1 MTGQLEGKV
10 AVVTSAGRGYG
21 RAVARALAGRSAMV
35 VALDADSTSLRGTA
49 AEIESAGGQVIPIKA
64 DLSQAGD
71 VTAAFARVGDLYGRI
86 HVLVAVASL
95 GSQAP
100 FERLASREWDEVF
113 SANLRAIVAATQQ
126 AIRLMRT
133 GSLVYVTPPGESVSP
148 QLASA
153 RAALTGL
160 AGALARE
167 LAPRGIRVNCVVPAW
182 PADIAGTT
190 TADVVGA
197 VHFFAGP
204 DSIAVSGQAV
214 TVAAAGIAADSD
226 GDDLGT

>member
-21 RAVARALAGRSAMV
+21 RAVARALAGRGAMV
-35 VALDADSTSLRGTA
+35 VALDADSTSLRGA
-49 AEIESAGGQVIPIKA
+49 ATEIESAGGQVIPIKA

-71 VTAAFARVGDLYGRI
+71 VTAAFARVADLYGRI

-95 GSQAP
+95 GSQVP
-100 FERLASREWDEVF
+100 FERLATREWDEVF
-113 SANLRAIVAATQQ
+113 SANLRAIAVATQQ
-126 AIRLMRT
+126 AIRLMRA

-167 LAPRGIRVNCVVPAW
+167 LAPRGVRVNCVVPAW

-214 TVAAAGIAADSD
+214 TVAAAGAATERD
-226 GDDLGT
+226 GDDIGA

>member
-1 MTGQLEGKV
+1 MPGQFEGQV

-21 RAVARALAGRSAMV
+21 RAVARALAGRGAMV
-35 VALDADSTSLRGTA
+35 VAMDADATSLGGAA
-49 AEIESAGGQVIPIKA
+49 AEIEAAGGQVIPIKV
-64 DLSQAGD
+64 DLSQAAD
-71 VTAAFARVGDLYGRI
+71 AAAAFARVGDIYGRI
-86 HVLVAVASL
+86 HVLVAVAPL
-95 GSQAP
+95 VSQAP
-100 FERLASREWDEVF
+100 FERLATREWDEVF

-126 AIRLMRT
+126 AVRLMRA
-133 GSLVYVTPPGESVSP
+133 GSVVYVTPPGEAVSP

-160 AGALARE
+160 AGALSPE

-204 DSIAVSGQAV
+204 DSVSVSGQAV
-214 TVAAAGIAADSD
+214 TVTAPRAASPAET
-226 GDDLGT
+226 DDLGS